1 MPTPTEAAF
10 IVFGLGSQAV
20 LAAFFA
26 ARRWRPG
33 LADRLGWLAYA
44 VAGLGLPLGLWF
56 LTGGQSWRLYVGP
69 LLLGGWS
76 LYGSYLDL
84 WRRVEWRSP
93 PRPGLLIPY
102 VALYFWAQMFLWWP
116 LWDRQR
122 LAWSVFL
129 VLFCVNTALNL
140 AGHFRRPEGRGVSR
154 RG

>member
-1 MPTPTEAAF
+1 MATPTEAAF
-10 IVFGLGSQAV
+10 IAFGLGSQAV

-44 VAGLGLPLGLWF
+44 VAGLGLPPGRWF
-56 LTGGQSWRLYVGP
+56 LAGGQSW
-69 LLLGGWS
+69 
-76 LYGSYLDL
+76 
-84 WRRVEWRSP
+84 
-93 PRPGLLIPY
+93 
-102 VALYFWAQMFLWWP
+102 
-116 LWDRQR
+116 R

-140 AGHFRRPEGRGVSR
+140 AGHFRRQEGRCVSR